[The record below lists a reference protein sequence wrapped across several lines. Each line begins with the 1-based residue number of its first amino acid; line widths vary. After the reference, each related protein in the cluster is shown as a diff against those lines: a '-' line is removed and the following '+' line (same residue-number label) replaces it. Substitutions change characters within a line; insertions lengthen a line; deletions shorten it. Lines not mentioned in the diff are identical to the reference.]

1 MDFNMNRQTC
11 RCRFKILYKSI
22 LWIALVSGIMYG
34 SMVYISSYF
43 YTEHDMK
50 LEINLLMTEINLL
63 KNKHDS
69 DLNSVR
75 REFEH
80 KLTVLRP
87 RVGEELFDELSVRSL
102 SKVSDIARK
111 IAAEEIL
118 LYDADKTGKPDFAL
132 QNSGGSILSV
142 RNTEHFLKRPNILG
156 IPIGPHSHSAE
167 NIIQAGVLPGEC
179 WAFEGSKGAVVI
191 QLIADIYVTGV
202 SVEHIPPALSPTG
215 ATSSAPKDMSVWGL
229 KCLDDE
235 EETLLGQFNYDNTG
249 GRVQYFEIKDIGKSF
264 SIVEFKIHSNHG
276 DPRFTCVYRIR
287 VHGKPKI

>member
-1 MDFNMNRQTC
+1 M
-11 RCRFKILYKSI
+11 
-22 LWIALVSGIMYG
+22 
-34 SMVYISSYF
+34 
-43 YTEHDMK
+43 
-50 LEINLLMTEINLL
+50 
-63 KNKHDS
+63 
-69 DLNSVR
+69 
-75 REFEH
+75 
-80 KLTVLRP
+80 
-87 RVGEELFDELSVRSL
+87 
-102 SKVSDIARK
+102 
-111 IAAEEIL
+111 
-118 LYDADKTGKPDFAL
+118 
-132 QNSGGSILSV
+132 
-142 RNTEHFLKRPNILG
+142 
-156 IPIGPHSHSAE
+156 
-167 NIIQAGVLPGEC
+167 AGVLPGEC